1 MGRRPIGGAPR
12 CRAGS
17 CLSAERQGRNL
28 PSPVGPTPPRCGHR
42 RRAGDR
48 LGKPRDM
55 EAVDGQLTGRRSS
68 ALPARVVSLQSG
80 KGGVS
85 RRRSSLCMHGADT
98 AVKLVIGWGSPA
110 MWRPPAGSRP
120 GRGALRCRRGGRL
133 HGMEAV
139 VGQANG
145 RGSLAALNK
154 DELSLLLFT
163 LMIDHAFVMSDPT
176 GEKDQPIVR

>member
-1 MGRRPIGGAPR
+1 MLIKQGLKTILHAMGVSLSHGFISHCMQRQPGGEPR
-12 CRAGS
+12 VVEVAS
-17 CLSAERQGRNL
+17 
-28 PSPVGPTPPRCGHR
+28 
-42 RRAGDR
+42 
-48 LGKPRDM
+48 
-55 EAVDGQLTGRRSS
+55 GQATGRRSS
-68 ALPARVVSLQSG
+68 ALPARFVPLRSG

-85 RRRSSLCMHGADT
+85 RRRSSLCLHGADA

-110 MWRPPAGSRP
+110 TWRPPAGSRP

-145 RGSLAALNK
+145 RGSLGALNK

-163 LMIDHAFVMSDPT
+163 LMIDHALVMSDPT

>member
-1 MGRRPIGGAPR
+1 
-12 CRAGS
+12 
-17 CLSAERQGRNL
+17 
-28 PSPVGPTPPRCGHR
+28 
-42 RRAGDR
+42 
-48 LGKPRDM
+48 M
-55 EAVDGQLTGRRSS
+55 EAVDGQLTGWRSS
-68 ALPARVVSLQSG
+68 ALPARFVSLQSG

-85 RRRSSLCMHGADT
+85 RRRSSLCLHGADT
-98 AVKLVIGWGSPA
+98 AVKLVFGWGSPA
-110 MWRPPAGSRP
+110 MWRPPASSRP